1 VSEPKRD
8 STADSEL
15 TPISQQ
21 RAGSQLPRLQP
32 RAASRS
38 TGPASSALT
47 ELDAPSFEDPRA
59 PQPQAAE
66 NYDPEA
72 GTNAV
77 SGVRPIE
84 LTPAQSEQPPA
95 AGMPSPSLV
104 SSLAALSEADAIP
117 DSDASALEQASES
130 LSAPKPAAE
139 PNITTRS
146 LTHVSEDM
154 WLDSLLDQ
162 PVGEPDPRQRLAW
175 RFKAA
180 FTAWK
185 MLLPVCSAQ
194 TARVQ
199 LVNEMRRYERLLRDS
214 GPTPQRSGEKQLS
227 DALHLQLSESKTVEL
242 ERALSELEALLLAA
256 DASISQE
263 AFKARWNR
271 EHTDLR
277 QLLRYARLLAC
288 RRFGI
293 GYRRDR
299 FEALALELLTLKL
312 PSGRLQLMQRRRASQ
327 VLRQLLRGLYRPA
340 TNNDDN
346 NQAIAYLREALD
358 KLDAITDAKQFFD
371 SGLYLDVYG
380 YKISRHDRILSPE
393 FLYLSVAF
401 EVDIHNLLLSWGQ
414 TSASESGRP
423 FSLAP
428 VQLQLRAQKEA
439 AQAVFHD
446 FHKPLAGSAAPPKVV
461 ENKRP
466 RNHTAP
472 QAKAAPRAPSKLPR
486 YLAAGLFALTALGA
500 NLYVT
505 DSIQFRH
512 PPRMLSQ
519 SVLQTMSPLIVSGRL
534 SADGKRLSGSVSRP
548 NWLRLSASERGRAA
562 EQIASELKRR
572 GIEHAQLLAY
582 KDTAIE
588 IDYGSVV
595 FVDAAQTVT
604 RSHGQ

>member
-15 TPISQQ
+15 APNSPQ
-21 RAGSQLPRLQP
+21 RARAPRLQP
-32 RAASRS
+32 QAASRAS
-38 TGPASSALT
+38 QPAGSSLT
-47 ELDAPSFEDPRA
+47 ELDAPSIERRRPA
-59 PQPQAAE
+59 QPQAAA
-66 NYDPEA
+66 NDNA
-72 GTNAV
+72 AASANAV
-77 SGVRPIE
+77 SGVRQIE
-84 LTPAQSEQPPA
+84 LTPAKSEQLTA
-95 AGMPSPSLV
+95 AGHPDPSLLH
-104 SSLAALSEADAIP
+104 SLTALSELEAIP
-117 DSDASALEQASES
+117 DSDATSLTQASDS
-130 LSAPKPAAE
+130 VAAPKRSIE
-139 PNITTRS
+139 PNVTTRS

-154 WLDSLLDQ
+154 WLDTLLDL
-162 PVGEPDPRQRLAW
+162 PLAEPDPRQRLAW

-199 LVNEMRRYERLLRDS
+199 LVNEMRRYERLLRAS
-214 GPTPQRSGEKQLS
+214 GPLPQSSGDKQLS
-227 DALHLQLSESKTVEL
+227 DVLHLQLSESKTVEL
-242 ERALSELEALLLAA
+242 ETALSELEALLLAA

-340 TNNDDN
+340 TNTDENK
-346 NQAIAYLREALD
+346 QSIHHLRDALD
-358 KLDAITDAKQFFD
+358 KLDAITDAQQFFD

-380 YKISRHDRILSPE
+380 YKISRHDRVLSPE

-401 EVDIHNLLLSWGQ
+401 EVDIHNLLLSWSQ
-414 TSASESGRP
+414 SSASESGKQ

-446 FHKPLAGSAAPPKVV
+446 FHKPLAGSAM
-461 ENKRP
+461 
-466 RNHTAP
+466 
-472 QAKAAPRAPSKLPR
+472 PSKVEASKAPHTQVQVKPQPAAASTLTR
-486 YLAAGLFALTALGA
+486 YAAAGLFALAALGT
-500 NLYVT
+500 NLYFN
-505 DSIQFRH
+505 DSLRVPH
-512 PPRMLSQ
+512 LPDMLSQ
-519 SVLQTMSPLIVSGRL
+519 SVLQTMSPLIISGQL
-534 SADGKRLSGSVSRP
+534 SPDGKRFSGSLSRHEWQKLTP
-548 NWLRLSASERGRAA
+548 VERGQAA
-562 EQIASELKRR
+562 QQLASELKRR
-572 GIEHAQLLAY
+572 GIEHAQLQAQHG
-582 KDTAIE
+582 TAIE
-588 IDYGSVV
+588 IDKGAVV
-595 FVDAAQTVT
+595 YVEAAPSL
-604 RSHGQ
+604 R

>member
-1 VSEPKRD
+1 M
-8 STADSEL
+8 
-15 TPISQQ
+15 
-21 RAGSQLPRLQP
+21 
-32 RAASRS
+32 
-38 TGPASSALT
+38 SSSLT
-47 ELDAPSFEDPRA
+47 ELDVPSFERVRSA
-59 PQPQAAE
+59 QPQAAA
-66 NYDPEA
+66 NDNAAA

-77 SGVRPIE
+77 SGVRPIR
-84 LTPAQSEQPPA
+84 LTQANGEPLTA
-95 AGMPSPSLV
+95 AAEPDPSLLQ
-104 SSLAALSEADAIP
+104 SLSALSDAEANP
-117 DSDASALEQASES
+117 DSDAASLTQARDSAASAK
-130 LSAPKPAAE
+130 LAVE
-139 PNITTRS
+139 PNVTTRS

-162 PVGEPDPRQRLAW
+162 PLAEPDPRQRLAW

-194 TARVQ
+194 TARLQ
-199 LVNEMRRYERLLRDS
+199 LVEEMRRYERLLRDS
-214 GPTPQRSGEKQLS
+214 GPVPRNSGDKQLS

-327 VLRQLLRGLYRPA
+327 VLRQLLRGLYRPP
-340 TNNDDN
+340 TSTDDN
-346 NQAIAYLREALD
+346 KQSVHYLRQALD
-358 KLDAITDAKQFFD
+358 KLDAITDSQQFFD

-401 EVDIHNLLLSWGQ
+401 EVDIHNLLLSWSQG
-414 TSASESGRP
+414 SASESGKP
-423 FSLAP
+423 FSLAAL
-428 VQLQLRAQKEA
+428 QLQLRAQKEA

-446 FHKPLAGSAAPPKVV
+446 FHKPLAGSAAPPKI
-461 ENKRP
+461 
-466 RNHTAP
+466 
-472 QAKAAPRAPSKLPR
+472 APSTPARSQPTAQAQAHAQAQPKVRTKLPR
-486 YLAAGLFALTALGA
+486 YVAASLFALAALGV
-500 NLYVT
+500 NLYVS
-505 DSIQFRH
+505 DAMRVPN
-512 PPRMLSQ
+512 PPRMLAQ
-519 SVLQTMSPLIVSGRL
+519 SVLQTMSPLIISGQL
-534 SADGKRLSGSVSRP
+534 SPDGKRFSGSLSRP
-548 NWLRLSASERGRAA
+548 SWLKLTPIERSRAA
-562 EQIASELKRR
+562 EQLASELKRR
-572 GIEHAQLLAY
+572 GIEHAQLSAY
-582 KDTAIE
+582 KNTAIE
-588 IDYGSVV
+588 IDDGSVT
-595 FVDAAQTVT
+595 FVDAAPAGI
-604 RSHGQ
+604 RGR

>member
-15 TPISQQ
+15 TPNSPQ
-21 RAGSQLPRLQP
+21 RSSGQVARLQP
-32 RAASRS
+32 AAAARNSGPTRAS
-38 TGPASSALT
+38 LT
-47 ELDAPSFEDPRA
+47 ELDAPSFERFRSA
-59 PQPQAAE
+59 PPQAAA
-66 NYDPEA
+66 NDNAVA
-72 GTNAV
+72 GGNAV
-77 SGVRPIE
+77 SGVRQID
-84 LTPAQSEQPPA
+84 LTEVKREPLIA
-95 AGMPSPSLV
+95 AGEPTPSRFQGLR
-104 SSLAALSEADAIP
+104 ALSDGP
-117 DSDASALEQASES
+117 DSDAASLTGAS
-130 LSAPKPAAE
+130 DSVAAPGPAAE

-146 LTHVSEDM
+146 LTHVAEDM
-154 WLDSLLDQ
+154 WLDTLLDL
-162 PVGEPDPRQRLAW
+162 PLAEPDPRQRLAW

-199 LVNEMRRYERLLRDS
+199 LVNEMRRYERLLRES
-214 GPTPQRSGEKQLS
+214 GPVPQNSADKQLS

-299 FEALALELLTLKL
+299 FEALALELLTFKL

-340 TNNDDN
+340 TNTDDN
-346 NQAIAYLREALD
+346 KQSVHYLRDALD
-358 KLDAITDAKQFFD
+358 KLDAITDSKQFFD

-401 EVDIHNLLLSWGQ
+401 EVDIHNLLLSWSQ
-414 TSASESGRP
+414 ASASESGRP

-446 FHKPLAGSAAPPKVV
+446 FHKPLAGSAAPPKSAPS
-461 ENKRP
+461 E
-466 RNHTAP
+466 AP
-472 QAKAAPRAPSKLPR
+472 QPRAQPQPRAASKLQR
-486 YLAAGLFALTALGA
+486 YLAAGLFVLAALGA
-500 NLYVT
+500 NAYMTKLP
-505 DSIQFRH
+505 H

-519 SVLQTMSPLIVSGRL
+519 SVLQTMSPLIISGQL
-534 SADGKRLSGSVSRP
+534 SPDGKRLSGSLSRVE
-548 NWLRLSASERGRAA
+548 WLRLTPPERSRVAYELASA
-562 EQIASELKRR
+562 LKQR
-572 GIEHAQLLAY
+572 GIEHAELLGY
-582 KDTAIE
+582 KRTAIE
-588 IDYGSVV
+588 IDRGVVV
-595 FVDAAQTVT
+595 FVDAAPASL
-604 RSHGQ
+604 R